1 MRVVICPMT
10 KSCAMRD
17 ALFLAVEIT
26 AEHGSNLGVNQVKLD
41 AIVQSWKLLRIGLLG
56 ENLYPTHQWVRKCQV
71 ERWLNLGDVLKI
83 GDASNRNRMAQT
95 ITRFSGYCILRCNMY
110 NVYSVYISMFY
121 IYIYTQ
127 YINIH
132 VVHV

>member
-56 ENLYPTHQWVRKCQV
+56 ETYIQPTNGSGNVK
-71 ERWLNLGDVLKI
+71 LKD
-83 GDASNRNRMAQT
+83 G
-95 ITRFSGYCILRCNMY
+95 
-110 NVYSVYISMFY
+110 
-121 IYIYTQ
+121 
-127 YINIH
+127 
-132 VVHV
+132 